1 MNPNLNL
8 IENTD
13 FELSNS
19 KWYGKFRSKPLRI
32 ALCIYKN
39 DTNIVSIPISSI
51 SAYIKKYNKNIEIKL
66 FHILQIETDDKYSPK
81 GFSEYLKNWKPDLF
95 ATSILSTHW
104 EGVQPYLTEIKNQL
118 PETPILIGG
127 YQTILKSDETINFP
141 AIDFLCD
148 GDGEIPTSELINY
161 LRGETF
167 SPVNGLWEKLI
178 DGSIYKTPKFNLED
192 ISTIPFPDYEIY
204 EVNGKIIVSDMVSNR
219 LNKRVLPVM
228 TGRGC
233 LYNCTYCSNSTLR
246 KMWPNKKTF
255 LRKYELEPYLDEL
268 LRLKN
273 KYYIEYFEFWDEL
286 FLGDLTYAFKFF
298 ERYKDKINLP
308 FSIVSRIEVMDY
320 ELCEKAAK
328 AGCEAIYFGL
338 ESGNEEYRRKYLK
351 RFDKNEQVLLAAE
364 NCKKVGIN
372 RVIFNIIGMPF
383 ETKSQMLDTLELNKQ
398 INPEYFYI
406 FTYIPLKGT
415 KLYDIAEENGLLYE
429 SLRTI
434 HYIDNMY
441 TGRAKMNIKQVG
453 DSATEEEFNE
463 VCKLL
468 VEYQDT
474 RQKNELFNKY
484 EEAKKIDTK

>member
-1 MNPNLNL
+1 M
-8 IENTD
+8 
-13 FELSNS
+13 
-19 KWYGKFRSKPLRI
+19 
-32 ALCIYKN
+32 
-39 DTNIVSIPISSI
+39 
-51 SAYIKKYNKNIEIKL
+51 
-66 FHILQIETDDKYSPK
+66 
-81 GFSEYLKNWKPDLF
+81 
-95 ATSILSTHW
+95 
-104 EGVQPYLTEIKNQL
+104 
-118 PETPILIGG
+118 
-127 YQTILKSDETINFP
+127 
-141 AIDFLCD
+141 
-148 GDGEIPTSELINY
+148 
-161 LRGETF
+161 RGETF

-273 KYYIEYFEFWDEL
+273 KYNIEYFEFWDEL

-474 RQKNELFNKY
+474 RQKNALFNKY